1 MIRYTFKILQRMILN
16 LIINFES
23 ARRHLRTLT
32 ANGLKILTLLHSL
45 LKIQKQGQ
53 IWVSIKVH

>member
-16 LIINFES
+16 LIINSES

-32 ANGLKILTLLHSL
+32 ATGLKILTLLHSL

>member
-1 MIRYTFKILQRMILN
+1 MS
-16 LIINFES
+16 IIPKFES

-32 ANGLKILTLLHSL
+32 ATGLKILTLLHSL